1 MRRKNGFISALLTG
15 ALAVSVLAGCGS
27 TAAASAASAAS
38 ATATASSAGTE
49 SAVTETPASSEEEV
63 TSASSVSSG
72 SAGEPVVSSS
82 NTASSSAAA
91 STSAASEETA
101 QTVGSDDPDAMRV
114 GSLKGPT
121 TMGLVNLMSEAE
133 EGNTEGSYT
142 FTMETQPDAIASEI
156 VSGDLDVA
164 LLPANMAS
172 IVYNKTQGGIS
183 VIDIN
188 TLGVLYCVTG
198 DDSIT
203 SVSDL
208 AGHTVYSTGQGA
220 TPEYA
225 LNYLLEKNN
234 VTDCTVEF
242 RSEATEIAALLASDP
257 TAIAILPQP
266 FVTVAEMQND
276 QLHTA
281 FSLTDAWDAVSDD
294 GSKLLTGV
302 TVVRTEY
309 LQENK
314 DAVDLFLKESADSV
328 DKANSDTA
336 DTAALVVKYGII
348 EKQPVAEKALPECRI
363 VCITGS
369 EMKDSLSGYLNVLC
383 EASPE
388 SVGGNLPGDDFYYVP

>member
-27 TAAASAASAAS
+27 TAATSAASASS
-38 ATATASSAGTE
+38 AAAAASSTGTE
-49 SAVTETPASSEEEV
+49 SAVTETPAASEEKV
-63 TSASSVSSG
+63 TSSSVSAG
-72 SAGEPVVSSS
+72 SAGESVVSSS
-82 NTASSSAAA
+82 DTASSSAAA
-91 STSAASEETA
+91 SASAASEETA

-328 DKANSDTA
+328 DKADSDTA

-348 EKQPVAEKALPECRI
+348 EKQPVAEKALPECQI

-369 EMKDSLSGYLNVLC
+369 EMKDSLSGYLNVLY
-383 EASPE
+383 EANPE
-388 SVGGNLPGDDFYYVP
+388 SVGGNLPGDDFYYIP